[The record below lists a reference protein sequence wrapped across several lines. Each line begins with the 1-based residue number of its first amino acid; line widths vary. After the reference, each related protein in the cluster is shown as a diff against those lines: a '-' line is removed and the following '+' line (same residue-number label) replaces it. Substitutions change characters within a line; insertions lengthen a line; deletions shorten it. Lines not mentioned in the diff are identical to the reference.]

1 VAALSVLAIASSP
14 RRGGNSETM
23 LDAAAEAAAG
33 AGARVEK
40 VALRDLGFKPCLN
53 CGGCAKTG
61 RCVLRDEY
69 TGLNQ
74 RIRAADRLLLASPI
88 YMGSLCAQLKCLID
102 RGQPFWAEKYVLKRT
117 PPPRA
122 VERRALLVSCGGF
135 AKGAKFLASA
145 ESIVKIW
152 LFCQDVKYAGAVF
165 EPGVDAKGAIQ
176 AHPEALAR
184 CREAG
189 AGLGAAEGRR
199 KKAEG

>member
-40 VALRDLGFKPCLN
+40 VALRHLGTKPCLN
-53 CGGCAKTG
+53 CGGCARTG

-69 TGLNQ
+69 TGLNE

-102 RGQPFWAEKYVLKRT
+102 RGQPFWAEKYLLKRE
-117 PPPRA
+117 PPPRE
-122 VERRALLVSCGGF
+122 VPRRALLVSCGGF
-135 AKGAKFLASA
+135 RQGEKFLANA
-145 ESIVKIW
+145 EQIVRIY
-152 LFCQDVKYAGAVF
+152 LLCAGFGYAGAVF
-165 EPGVDAKGAIQ
+165 EPGVDAKGAIRE
-176 AHPEALAR
+176 HPEALER
-184 CREAG
+184 CRSAG
-189 AGLGAAEGRR
+189 AELARP
-199 KKAEG
+199 